1 MEVGVH
7 WHWPGSSRCDAH
19 FLNFLGLFFTGSG
32 WLLLLW
38 ASPLCGAPPGAGR
51 TEHLSSFYQESR
63 RLPGTSL
70 FIFQETESRP
80 GSLAAR
86 QPGRLALQCAAHTG
100 TPTWKEGCGGATELL
115 LSPIEVGG
123 GERSSEV
130 VVGSAASSVYGI
142 YFGRRVKTS
151 FFSWAHF
158 VESTSTASPRGWH
171 LFPPV
176 AASPSGSRM
185 SAWCTVFSVRSGCS
199 LLSSGDLQL
208 VERTCPPS
216 TFCKLLW
223 MKERKCNK
231 SSHLE
236 KERIRKL

>member
-19 FLNFLGLFFTGSG
+19 FPNFLGLLFMGSG

-38 ASPLCGAPPGAGR
+38 ASPLCVGR
-51 TEHLSSFYQESR
+51 RQGRDGQSISLHFTRKAEGFLEHLSSFFR
-63 RLPGTSL
+63 KLKAV
-70 FIFQETESRP
+70 
-80 GSLAAR
+80 LAAW

-115 LSPIEVGG
+115 PPTEVGG
-123 GERSSEV
+123 GERSSELG
-130 VVGSAASSVYGI
+130 VGSAASSVYGI
-142 YFGRRVKTS
+142 YFGQRVKTS

-158 VESTSTASPRGWH
+158 VESIAATSARGWH
-171 LFPPV
+171 LFLPI

-185 SAWCTVFSVRSGCS
+185 SAWCTVFSVRPGCS

-208 VERTCPPS
+208 EERTCPPS

-236 KERIRKL
+236 KEKN